1 MALTI
6 ALHEPTRELIKGHIR
21 IRLQEQPFQIM
32 RLLLARPGALVTRDQ
47 LRSRLWPDG
56 TFVDFEHSLNA
67 AVKRLRAALGD
78 DARAPQFIETLP
90 RRGYRWINAAI
101 PLDSRSDVA
110 TQIGHRGS
118 ERIEIVWT

>member
-1 MALTI
+1 MVI
-6 ALHEPTRELIKGHIR
+6 ALHEPTRELIKGNTR
-21 IRLQEQPFQIM
+21 VRLQEQPFQIM

-56 TFVDFEHSLNA
+56 TYVDFEHSLNA

-78 DARAPQFIETLP
+78 DAKAPQYIETLP

-101 PLDSRSDVA
+101 AVDGRRELSA
-110 TQIGHRGS
+110 QIAHGAD

>member
-1 MALTI
+1 MGLTI
-6 ALHEPTRELIKGHIR
+6 ALHEPTRELITGNTR
-21 IRLQEQPFQIM
+21 VRLQEQPFQIM

-67 AVKRLRAALGD
+67 AVKRLRAVLGD
-78 DARAPQFIETLP
+78 DARAPRFIETLP

-101 PLDSRSDVA
+101 PLRPDLGL
-110 TQIGHRGS
+110 QIGHGII
-118 ERIEIVWT
+118 EGIEIVWT

>member
-1 MALTI
+1 
-6 ALHEPTRELIKGHIR
+6 LHEPTHELIKGHIR

-101 PLDSRSDVA
+101 PLHSGPDLGP
-110 TQIGHRGS
+110 QIGHGII
-118 ERIEIVWT
+118 EGIEIVWT